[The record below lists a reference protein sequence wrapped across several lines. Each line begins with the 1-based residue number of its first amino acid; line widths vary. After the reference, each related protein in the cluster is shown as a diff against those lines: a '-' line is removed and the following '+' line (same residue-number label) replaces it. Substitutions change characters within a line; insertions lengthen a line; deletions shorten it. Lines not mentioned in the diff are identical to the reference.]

1 MARTLDD
8 RVLDKLLPE
17 YTGFASRPNDIV
29 KSFDDY
35 STETIRQIPRGQDG
49 KIYITNKTEDATVPV
64 ELQAAQPI
72 DSKNFN
78 EVLNTEFTFFVTNEI
93 ASRFENGTFVREV
106 VGNVDPHAPEFIVY
120 FKESGYLRQI
130 PNYQTLEV
138 MLAEREIT
146 YNSIEVVNR
155 GALANERIG
164 FVMDD
169 RISEYNNVVRYR
181 SGYRP
186 LAKRAQTIQEK
197 FINNYEGK
205 LVSWGYSVPDGMKIL
220 IRGVW
225 RPLWF
230 RGAWD
235 TGISGYDQ
243 KYYNSDRNYT
253 SYTDFVRANA
263 GSKFLLGQEMFKNM
277 LQIVQLYGQVNGL
290 PTFELDGA
298 TGLPIISKDGKV
310 ELNGYELPSDEAVI
324 NSLTPSSVSYYEL
337 EYAFQANRYDNRNNM
352 KARYD
357 IGYYNLLSYA
367 NDLERIRR
375 NTYQEL
381 GSGGALNYLPT
392 ESQVILTIEEYQE
405 YLLEGVQFEKDY
417 LQPYE
422 SPGSVA
428 FFETNVRPLDSL
440 QTRIFLELNPQFKS
454 TNLDSTTGWVSI
466 QEPGQ
471 VCQVVK
477 EDRSLAN
484 TPAGAASNTE

>member
-169 RISEYNNVVRYR
+169 RISEYNDVVRYR

-186 LAKRAQTIQEK
+186 LAKRAQTIQER

-230 RGAWD
+230 RGQWD
-235 TGISGYDQ
+235 TGISGYA
-243 KYYNSDRNYT
+243 RNYT
-253 SYTDFVRANA
+253 SYTDFVRINA
-263 GSKFLLGQEMFKNM
+263 GSKFLLGQDMFKNM

-298 TGLPIISKDGKV
+298 TGLPIMSKDGKV
-310 ELNGYELPSDEAVI
+310 ELNAYELPWDEEQI
-324 NSLTPSSVSYYEL
+324 NKLTPGPVSYEVL
-337 EYAFQANRYDNRNNM
+337 ENNFRANRYDNRKN
-352 KARYD
+352 RGPRFD

-367 NDLERIRR
+367 DDLEDIRR
-375 NTYQEL
+375 NTYPEL

-405 YLLEGVQFEKDY
+405 YLLEGAQFEKEY

-440 QTRIFLELNPQFKS
+440 QTRLFLELNPQLK
-454 TNLDSTTGWVSI
+454 TAKNNWIAI

-471 VCQVVK
+471 VCEVVS
-477 EDRSLAN
+477 DDDSLTT
-484 TPAGAASNTE
+484 TPAIT